1 MPFIPFIFG
10 VAVGA
15 AITYVAKDDSS
26 MQSVKDSSDKV
37 TGGIGTLTEKVT
49 SIFKKSEEVAEEIAD
64 KEAAVAAK

>member
-26 MQSVKDSSDKV
+26 QQLVKDSSDKV
-37 TGGIGTLTEKVT
+37 TGSLGTLTEKVT
-49 SIFKKSEEVAEEIAD
+49 SIFKKSEEVAEEI
-64 KEAAVAAK
+64 KEDAVAAAK

>member
-26 MQSVKDSSDKV
+26 QQLVKDSSDKV
-37 TGGIGTLTEKVT
+37 TGSIGTLTEKVS
-49 SIFKKSEEVAEEIAD
+49 SIFKKSEEVAEEI
-64 KEAAVAAK
+64 KEDAVAAAK